1 MPRLVYAEMMKE
13 SRVLTTSVLLKS
25 CKPKDFEAKC
35 LSYLVVFPGC
45 LFLLLFL
52 MHHGL

>member
-1 MPRLVYAEMMKE
+1 MMNE
-13 SRVLTTSVLLKS
+13 SGVLTTSVLIKL
-25 CKPKDFEAKC
+25 CKPRDFQAKY

>member
-1 MPRLVYAEMMKE
+1 MMNE
-13 SRVLTTSVLLKS
+13 HRVLTASVLLKS
-25 CKPKDFEAKC
+25 CKPRDFQAKC

-45 LFLLLFL
+45 LFLLLFF

>member
-1 MPRLVYAEMMKE
+1 MMNE
-13 SRVLTTSVLLKS
+13 SGVLTTSVLLKL
-25 CKPKDFEAKC
+25 CKPRDLQAKC

-45 LFLLLFL
+45 LFLLLLL